1 MECQEVANIISKR
14 SQQNNS
20 ETVTAENDKEII
32 KERYMSPEEREKV
45 IDNLRSN
52 ILV

>member
-1 MECQEVANIISKR
+1 MECQEIANIISKD

-20 ETVTAENDKEII
+20 EAVTTENDKEILR
-32 KERYMSPEEREKV
+32 ERDRCPEERDKF